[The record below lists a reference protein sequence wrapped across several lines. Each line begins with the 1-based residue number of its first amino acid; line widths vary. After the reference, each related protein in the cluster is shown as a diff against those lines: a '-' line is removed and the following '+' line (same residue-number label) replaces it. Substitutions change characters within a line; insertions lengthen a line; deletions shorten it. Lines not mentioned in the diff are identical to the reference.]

1 MERWK
6 AVGLRC
12 HLCQLS
18 FQFPLGNN
26 RMVILTSSSSG
37 EDSQDLE
44 KHSTTPRSAMAVLL
58 LALICAFPLQDAVL
72 YYGPRPRG
80 LLLLPQSCSA
90 RRRHRHGHEA
100 TAAPV
105 VSDSRDVGV
114 EEGPAA
120 LQGKFTV
127 SDFPSK
133 R

>member
-58 LALICAFPLQDAVL
+58 LADPPSDLCFSFTGHSPLLWPKSLWVSSPSTKLLTLEEAQARTRGHSSSRCVRQQRRWS
-72 YYGPRPRG
+72 GRRPR
-80 LLLLPQSCSA
+80 S
-90 RRRHRHGHEA
+90 
-100 TAAPV
+100 
-105 VSDSRDVGV
+105 
-114 EEGPAA
+114 
-120 LQGKFTV
+120 FTGEIY
-127 SDFPSK
+127 SQ
-133 R
+133 